1 MVFLHTLFYS
11 LFQIAIRAL
20 LENKDSET
28 VLLFDV
34 VVENGLCIVTHMNGR
49 LWLYMI
55 KKFYAIV
62 QPVETERIKLS
73 NPVYSEFEALSCLK
87 KYLNEIIIMISDS
100 YSHIR
105 RLYHFFYLQ
114 CNQGLCIFSA
124 MRLPFYPARIIKG
137 CI

>member
-1 MVFLHTLFYS
+1 MVFLHTLSYS

-49 LWLYMI
+49 LRLYMI

-62 QPVETERIKLS
+62 
-73 NPVYSEFEALSCLK
+73 
-87 KYLNEIIIMISDS
+87 
-100 YSHIR
+100 
-105 RLYHFFYLQ
+105 
-114 CNQGLCIFSA
+114 
-124 MRLPFYPARIIKG
+124 
-137 CI
+137 

>member
-62 QPVETERIKLS
+62 LPVETERIKLS

-87 KYLNEIIIMISDS
+87 NI
-100 YSHIR
+100 
-105 RLYHFFYLQ
+105 
-114 CNQGLCIFSA
+114 
-124 MRLPFYPARIIKG
+124 
-137 CI
+137 

>member
-1 MVFLHTLFYS
+1 MNTFDHNKKGNPVILFCIKCKWKYLTMVFLHTLFYS

-49 LWLYMI
+49 LWLYMV

-62 QPVETERIKLS
+62 
-73 NPVYSEFEALSCLK
+73 
-87 KYLNEIIIMISDS
+87 
-100 YSHIR
+100 
-105 RLYHFFYLQ
+105 
-114 CNQGLCIFSA
+114 
-124 MRLPFYPARIIKG
+124 
-137 CI
+137 